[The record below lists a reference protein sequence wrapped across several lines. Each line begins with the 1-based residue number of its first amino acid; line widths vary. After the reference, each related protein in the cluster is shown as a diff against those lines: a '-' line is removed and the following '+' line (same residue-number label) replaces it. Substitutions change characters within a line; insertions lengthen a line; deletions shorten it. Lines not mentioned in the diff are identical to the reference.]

1 MSRLVSNIGS
11 AGKTGGV
18 TARGEDGQQID
29 LTQFLR
35 ERVASRLML
44 TQFMTREGEEGETV
58 SMMEVR
64 DGSIK
69 KDKVTEKWTEMFL
82 IAFLISREQTRK
94 KLKSLVII
102 HSHVIT
108 ASRLDT

>member
-58 SMMEVR
+58 SMMEVW

-69 KDKVTEKWTEMFL
+69 K
-82 IAFLISREQTRK
+82 TRLQK
-94 KLKSLVII
+94 NGQKCF
-102 HSHVIT
+102 
-108 ASRLDT
+108 

>member
-1 MSRLVSNIGS
+1 M
-11 AGKTGGV
+11 
-18 TARGEDGQQID
+18 
-29 LTQFLR
+29 
-35 ERVASRLML
+35 ML
-44 TQFMTREGEEGETV
+44 TQFMTREGEEGELD
-58 SMMEVR
+58 SQH
-64 DGSIK
+64 DGGAGWEHK
-69 KDKVTEKWTEMFL
+69 KDKVTEKRTEMFL

>member
-1 MSRLVSNIGS
+1 M
-11 AGKTGGV
+11 
-18 TARGEDGQQID
+18 
-29 LTQFLR
+29 
-35 ERVASRLML
+35 

-69 KDKVTEKWTEMFL
+69 KDKVTEKRTEMFL